1 MTSKIMLQNFLTGL
15 MQVLTEAPSQ
25 VSKVQ
30 PCGDSSQVFLKTIR
44 TAPSVLTLDQHVLY
58 LPVSI
63 TNFQKKVNCKL
74 HKLRQKAQIVWLSPV
89 ERLLLRSPLSE
100 MVATCTWWTIALAQA
115 ERNLG
120 HLFFVHQNLA
130 DAIRPFSPSSAKC
143 IKLRIQ
149 LILRLWQCSLKDV
162 LGKLAGEALQ

>member
-1 MTSKIMLQNFLTGL
+1 

-30 PCGDSSQVFLKTIR
+30 PCGDSSQAFLNQSELLHQSRKAIFGKFIILSIKYNCVD
-44 TAPSVLTLDQHVLY
+44 ASWEWW
-58 LPVSI
+58 VSL
-63 TNFQKKVNCKL
+63 KHLHCDVNCTRWDKK
-74 HKLRQKAQIVWLSPV
+74 HKLFDCHQLKGYS
-89 ERLLLRSPLSE
+89 RSPLSE
-100 MVATCTWWTIALAQA
+100 MVATCTWWTIALAQV
-115 ERNLG
+115 ERILG

-149 LILRLWQCSLKDV
+149 LLLRLWQCSLKDV